1 MYINQLDFPYNI
13 GNPFENFEETILKI
27 SENSTDLLQNYFL
40 ELYTVVIFLLS
51 SATIC
56 IILTCCL
63 SIHTSEFKNLSNY
76 KNKQIL
82 KYSIELDKVRKENSK
97 LSNKNRELL
106 LELSMKKHEIKN
118 MKKK

>member
-1 MYINQLDFPYNI
+1 MYINKLDF

-40 ELYTVVIFLLS
+40 ELYTLVIFLLS
-51 SATIC
+51 TATIC

-63 SIHTSEFKNLSNY
+63 SFDTTEFKNITNY

-82 KYSIELDKVRKENSK
+82 KYSIDIDKLRKENSK
-97 LSNKNRELL
+97 LSNRNRDLL
-106 LELSMKKHEIKN
+106 LELSMKKYEIKN
-118 MKKK
+118 LKKK